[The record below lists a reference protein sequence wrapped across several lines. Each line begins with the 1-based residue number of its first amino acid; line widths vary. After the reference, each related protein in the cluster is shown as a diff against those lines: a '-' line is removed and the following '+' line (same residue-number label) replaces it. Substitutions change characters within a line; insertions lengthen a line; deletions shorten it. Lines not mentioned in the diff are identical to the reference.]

1 MMDELIKNQW
11 EIFITAEVLS
21 VVALLLFGA
30 VRYILGKR
38 RFSLL
43 FLAIFLLLLILEA
56 ALAILIYQ
64 ETGEISNF
72 LIIITIFVIYACT
85 FGIFDF
91 MKLDRWMRK
100 KIGVWRGVDLLSDKD
115 RRIMAR
121 QKDPKF
127 VAMKYRWSS
136 IAHLTVFSVAQ
147 LIFWTHGTSSINEMA
162 SYITDLSWIEAENA
176 EGTPY
181 ANDTIYGIS
190 MVWGII
196 FVIDFIYSWSYTVF
210 PSKRRGE

>member
-1 MMDELIKNQW
+1 MLDELILYQW

-21 VVALLLFGA
+21 LAALILCGA
-30 VRYILGKR
+30 VRYFFGKR
-38 RFSLL
+38 RLSLL
-43 FLAIFLLLLILEA
+43 FLVFFLVLLITEA
-56 ALAILIYQ
+56 GLAILIYQ

-100 KIGVWRGVDLLSDKD
+100 KIGGWRGVDLLSDKD

-121 QKDPKF
+121 QKDPKY

-136 IAHLTVFSVAQ
+136 MAHLTVFSAAQ
-147 LIFWTHGTSSINEMA
+147 FIFWIYGTSGLNEMA
-162 SYITDLSWIEAENA
+162 SYITDLSWIGAENA
-176 EGTPY
+176 AETPY

-190 MVWGII
+190 MVWAIVFI
-196 FVIDFIYSWSYTVF
+196 IDFIYSWSFTIF
-210 PSKRRGE
+210 PSKPKG

>member
-91 MKLDRWMRK
+91 MNLDRWMRK
-100 KIGVWRGVDLLSDKD
+100 KVGDWRGVDLLSDND
-115 RRIMAR
+115 RKIIRR
-121 QKDPKF
+121 QKDPKY
-127 VAMKYRWSS
+127 AARKYRLSS
-136 IAHLTVFSVAQ
+136 IVHLTVFSIVQ
-147 LIFWTHGTSSINEMA
+147 LIFWAYGTSGIDEMTT
-162 SYITDLSWIEAENA
+162 YITDFSWIGAESA

-190 MVWGII
+190 MVWGIVFI
-196 FVIDFIYSWSYTVF
+196 VDFIYSWSYTIS
-210 PSKRRGE
+210 PSKSKG